1 MSSNGKYYVIVDGGA
16 DTGLKGGKT
25 SIFLEHSLRKV
36 TVGGF
41 DDDMVQ
47 EGLSVG
53 TSTTKVIDENGN
65 EFILIENEQIDH
77 TTQDNSVMSVN

>member
-53 TSTTKVIDENGN
+53 TMIALQRLSMKME
-65 EFILIENEQIDH
+65 
-77 TTQDNSVMSVN
+77 MSSS